1 MVKTRCIF
9 LMLSLSL
16 LVSACKK
23 NTGPQPVIL
32 AEVGNQQLTKKS
44 ARAEIPAHIFE
55 SDSILAYQNYLEE
68 WIQRQLILQEAE
80 RLNFTQRQGV
90 QKKLQRIREEYIL
103 QAVQD
108 YIITEFEGDID
119 VSEQEAR
126 NYYQQNKDKFT
137 LDERYVR
144 YRHLI
149 ARSYGDAERA
159 KRDLMRGIDWE
170 TVAQQYSKY
179 PDLKIR
185 ESERFWPISIAGGDI
200 SLLNRYLN
208 IIGPSEISPI
218 HRSGNEYHFVQ
229 LLDERPKGDHP
240 DLDWLI
246 GQIEEWLTLEKR
258 KRAFNTYVKNLYLQG
273 QANNEIK
280 IHNVI
285 NKTNTAVDDSTVSLN
300 QINQ

>member
-1 MVKTRCIF
+1 MVNIRCIILFTSF
-9 LMLSLSL
+9 LL
-16 LVSACKK
+16 LVSACKQD
-23 NTGPQPVIL
+23 TGSEPVVL
-32 AEVGNQQLTKKS
+32 AEVGTQQLTKEAAK
-44 ARAEIPAHIFE
+44 AEIPSHIFE
-55 SDSILAYQNYLEE
+55 SDSISAYLNYRDE
-68 WIQRQLILQEAE
+68 WVRRQVILQEAE
-80 RLNFTQRQGV
+80 RLNFTQRKGV
-90 QKKLQRIREEYIL
+90 QEKLQRIREEYIL

-108 YIITEFEGDID
+108 YIITEFEGDTD

-149 ARSYGDAERA
+149 ARSNSDAERA
-159 KRDLMRGIDWE
+159 KRDLMRGIEWE
-170 TVAQQYSKY
+170 TVAQEYSKY

-200 SLLNRYLN
+200 SMLNRYLN
-208 IIGPSEISPI
+208 IIGPSEISPTY
-218 HRSGNEYHFVQ
+218 RSGNEYHFVQ
-229 LLDERPKGDHP
+229 LLDERPQGDHP

-285 NKTNTAVDDSTVSLN
+285 NETNTAVDDSTVSLN